1 MMLMGEL
8 SCTPSP
14 SLLKAE
20 PKIKPDTQALV
31 QFLLTHTHAHT
42 HLDFTWIS
50 SSCLIKSETTKNCCE
65 ITGFTVDCF
74 NFRGKGK
81 DASKASDDWSNPPV
95 RDIHSGGWGG
105 TWKCRQSLRE
115 KVQGKKNKTS
125 YDFTTGK
132 ASTYGVGGGRIILI
146 WASSPK
152 YSRTGF
158 SSTKKGP
165 RQATTAHSMFSS
177 TSSTSVSHSL
187 LTPD

>member
-1 MMLMGEL
+1 MVPPFMMLMGEL

-105 TWKCRQSLRE
+105 RGSVGNPWGRKYRE
-115 KVQGKKNKTS
+115 KKQNILWFHHGKS
-125 YDFTTGK
+125 LYLR
-132 ASTYGVGGGRIILI
+132 SGRRPNNINL
-146 WASSPK
+146 
-152 YSRTGF
+152 GF
-158 SSTKKGP
+158 FP
-165 RQATTAHSMFSS
+165 
-177 TSSTSVSHSL
+177 
-187 LTPD
+187 